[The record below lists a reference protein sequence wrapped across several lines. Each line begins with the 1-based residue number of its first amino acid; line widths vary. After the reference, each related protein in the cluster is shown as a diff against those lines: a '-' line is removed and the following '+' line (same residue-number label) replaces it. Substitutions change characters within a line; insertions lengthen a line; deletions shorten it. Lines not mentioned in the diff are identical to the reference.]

1 MQFKSLHLGSAIML
15 GMRTIVRYLTNM
27 ESVRVVFLRVFL
39 FLIHFS
45 FLYFGGVLNRIDRR
59 LQMMSKRGRNY

>member
-45 FLYFGGVLNRIDRR
+45 FVYFGGVLNGIDRR
-59 LQMMSKRGRNY
+59 SQMMSKRGRNY